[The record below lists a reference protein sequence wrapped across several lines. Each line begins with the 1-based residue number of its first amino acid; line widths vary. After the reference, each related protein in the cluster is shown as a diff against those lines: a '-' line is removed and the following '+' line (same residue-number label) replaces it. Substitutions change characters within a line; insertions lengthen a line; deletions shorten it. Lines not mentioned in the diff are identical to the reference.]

1 MEETYIFQMTDKY
14 GLPIVMAVGL
24 AFVIQ
29 YVWQWCSK
37 EVKPVLKNTNVVLTA
52 LMDRVTLL
60 NNDLIR
66 LSEKINTVLTLRE
79 KDLLKNDSDQNK
91 K

>member
-1 MEETYIFQMTDKY
+1 MTDKY